1 MELITKM
8 TGAVFFV
15 DILGF
20 GALTQNQIE
29 LNDKDFAPWLDQ
41 YGQHYDNQILAAA
54 ILAEFRE
61 ILMDLDKIFSV
72 TISQLSDCAFVWS
85 ENIKDVIL
93 VANNIMSRCID
104 SGILCRGG
112 LSYGEIIETNQNH
125 SLGRFILGK
134 AVTEAVKLEGIAK
147 GCRIMITQE
156 FPKHLY
162 HKDKKFS
169 QRIYPLFQ
177 PFINP
182 LDYITYDEFK
192 WYCVPNMTKDV
203 TELSIISTEEKNRLT
218 YERLMLAVKVRVHP
232 KFSWNSK
239 NQGLIQIKASINF
252 LSSSNDA
259 PFNIEHN
266 FNWGDIIED
275 RNIKSIHSFES
286 HLIKEIIK
294 GESSM

>member
-1 MELITKM
+1 MELIKKM

-20 GALTQNQIE
+20 GALTQNQVK
-29 LNDKDFAPWLDQ
+29 LSDNDFAPWLDKYNQ
-41 YGQHYDNQILAAA
+41 PYDNQVLAAA

-61 ILMDLDKIFSV
+61 ILTDIDQTFSV

-85 ENIKDVIL
+85 ENIKDVII
-93 VANNIMSRCID
+93 VANNIMTRCIN

-147 GCRIMITQE
+147 GCRIMITEE
-156 FPKHLY
+156 FPFNLHEQ
-162 HKDKKFS
+162 DVEFS
-169 QRIYPLFQ
+169 NIIFPLFET
-177 PFINP
+177 FVNP

-192 WYCVPNMTKDV
+192 WYCVPNMIENMA
-203 TELSIISTEEKNRLT
+203 ELSTLKIEEKNKLT
-218 YERLMLAVKVRVHP
+218 FERLILASKMRGHP

-239 NQGLIQIKASINF
+239 SQGLIHLKASITL
-252 LSSSNDA
+252 LSASNDK
-259 PFNIEHN
+259 PFNIKHN
-266 FNWGDIIED
+266 FDWSNIIDSRSLESV
-275 RNIKSIHSFES
+275 NKIKN
-286 HLIKEIIK
+286 LLYQEIIL
-294 GESSM
+294 GESYL